1 MPCNTYKN
9 IGDVVKEFQIT
20 YTEENFITP
29 IEINVSD
36 YFKADLEFTL
46 REGEGWGQCLAE
58 LIAAQNINHAPEKT
72 VFGIVSNGEIWEFGK
87 LSLDVFTK
95 NIKLYTIQ
103 SLDELLAAIAYIFDQ
118 SKSQLID

>member
-1 MPCNTYKN
+1 M
-9 IGDVVKEFQIT
+9 
-20 YTEENFITP
+20 
-29 IEINVSD
+29 
-36 YFKADLEFTL
+36 
-46 REGEGWGQCLAE
+46 
-58 LIAAQNINHAPEKT
+58 
-72 VFGIVSNGEIWEFGK
+72 FGIVSNGEIWEFGK